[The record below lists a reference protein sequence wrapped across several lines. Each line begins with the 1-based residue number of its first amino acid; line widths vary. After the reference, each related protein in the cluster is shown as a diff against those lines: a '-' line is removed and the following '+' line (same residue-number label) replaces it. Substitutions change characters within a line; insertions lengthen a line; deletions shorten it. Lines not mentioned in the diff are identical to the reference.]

1 MTSYGIWDGSS
12 CTSCVEPNPDVDN
25 GVSED
30 TPCEDCGWY
39 RGLLSGE
46 RYPPGYNATS
56 WRYATERIAE
66 LREEF
71 PQFPKG
77 MIAETVRRVGEDD
90 MGGEKARDALTCT
103 QAAKQMAEEFPNLST
118 DDVSWLVGAATKD
131 DSNIMYDL
139 DKVRELM
146 TSLEKKREERTKR
159 QEELG
164 LNFDRKF
171 DSPDSEVLIE
181 VMQSI
186 NGCFYCHTEGAKAR
200 CTKCK
205 VAVYCNREC
214 QAASW
219 KNKDVPHKEEC
230 KTYCENVAPMRE
242 GSDPGPVPVALACI
256 GLISSDKILEMCM
269 DKRTDAFLD
278 EVARVGTDPVT
289 LGISIAVI
297 WNLDMARLQVSSRF
311 IDGEMNIVDTNMIV
325 MQTISENPHLQRTI
339 HPLDGG
345 PGDLPAGARRKVIF
359 KLGEFFQKARDRNI
373 DVSSMTCG
381 RATLWLHNEQEWKD
395 RLIAAND
402 GGRMMIMPST
412 QYMFA

>member
-1 MTSYGIWDGSS
+1 M
-12 CTSCVEPNPDVDN
+12 
-25 GVSED
+25 
-30 TPCEDCGWY
+30 
-39 RGLLSGE
+39 
-46 RYPPGYNATS
+46 
-56 WRYATERIAE
+56 RYATERIAE

-71 PQFPKG
+71 PQFPKE
-77 MIAETVRRVGEDD
+77 MIAATVRRAGEDD
-90 MGGEKARDALTCT
+90 MEGEKARDALTCT
-103 QAAKQMAEEFPNLST
+103 LAAKKMAEEHPTINQ
-118 DDVSWLVGAATKD
+118 DDVAWLVSAATKE

-139 DKVRELM
+139 DKVRDLLA
-146 TSLEKKREERTKR
+146 SLEKKRENRTKR

-164 LNFDRKF
+164 LKFDRKF
-171 DSPDSEVLIE
+171 DSPDAEILVEI
-181 VMQSI
+181 MQSI
-186 NGCFYCHTEGAKAR
+186 NGCFKCGAEGAKAR

-205 VAVYCNREC
+205 LAVYCNREC

-219 KNKDVPHKEEC
+219 KKKAAPHKQEC

-278 EVARVGTDPVT
+278 EVARVGADPVS

-311 IDGEMNIVDTNMIV
+311 IDGEMNIVDTNIVDTNMIL
-325 MQTISENPHLQRTI
+325 MQTISENPHLQRMI

-345 PGDLPAGARRKVIF
+345 AGDLPPGARRRVVF
-359 KLGEFFQKARDRNI
+359 TLGEFFQKARDRNI
-373 DVSSMTCG
+373 GISSMTCG

-395 RLIAAND
+395 KLIAAND

>member
-1 MTSYGIWDGSS
+1 MTSHVMWDGDT
-12 CTSCVEPNPDVDN
+12 CTSCVEPDN
-25 GVSED
+25 GVNED
-30 TPCEDCGWY
+30 TPCADCGWF
-39 RGLLSGE
+39 RGHLSGE

-71 PQFPKG
+71 PVFPKEV
-77 MIAETVRRVGEDD
+77 IAETVRRAGEDD
-90 MGGEKARDALTCT
+90 MDGSKARDGLTCT
-103 QAAKQMAEEFPNLST
+103 QAAQKMAKEHPNVNQ
-118 DDVSWLVGAATKD
+118 DDLAWLVAAATKE

-139 DKVRELM
+139 DKVRDLLA
-146 TSLEKKREERTKR
+146 SLEKKRENRTKR

-164 LNFDRKF
+164 LKFDRKF
-171 DSPDSEVLIE
+171 DSPDAEILVEI
-181 VMQSI
+181 MQSI
-186 NGCFYCHTEGAKAR
+186 NGCFKCGAEGAKAR

-219 KNKDVPHKEEC
+219 KNKDAPHKQEC

-242 GSDPGPVPVALACI
+242 GSDPGPVPIALACI

-278 EVARVGTDPVT
+278 ECARVGTNQMCT

-297 WNLDMARLQVSSRF
+297 WNLDMARLQVGSRF
-311 IDGEMNIVDTNMIV
+311 IDGEMNIVDTNMNV
-325 MQTISENPHLQRTI
+325 MQTVSEDPHLKRMI

-345 PGDLPAGARRKVIF
+345 PGDLPAGARRRVIF
-359 KLGEFFQKARDRNI
+359 RLKEFFQKARERNI
-373 DVSSMTCG
+373 DVSSLTCG
-381 RATLWLHNEQEWKD
+381 RATLWINNEQEWKD
-395 RLIAAND
+395 KLIAAND